1 MIIRATTKEE
11 LREVLNYMCAQ
22 LRQTRVRVDLP
33 RMGPPLHTGY
43 DTVSVA
49 AEIFPVIVLCNE
61 AYGIHIMPDSHAVCI
76 LTFTD
81 WLDVRP

>member
-1 MIIRATTKEE
+1 MIICATTKEE

-22 LRQTRVRVDLP
+22 LRQTRVRVVLP

-61 AYGIHIMPDSHAVCI
+61 AHEIHIIPDSPAVCI

>member
-33 RMGPPLHTGY
+33 RVGPPLHTGY
-43 DTVSVA
+43 DTVNVA
-49 AEIFPVIVLCNE
+49 AEIFPALF
-61 AYGIHIMPDSHAVCI
+61 HQ
-76 LTFTD
+76 
-81 WLDVRP
+81 R

>member
-33 RMGPPLHTGY
+33 RMGPPLHTEVRYGKRCGG
-43 DTVSVA
+43 D
-49 AEIFPVIVLCNE
+49 FP
-61 AYGIHIMPDSHAVCI
+61 SHR
-76 LTFTD
+76 TM
-81 WLDVRP
+81 

>member
-1 MIIRATTKEE
+1 MIIRVTTQEE

-33 RMGPPLHTGY
+33 RVGPPLHTGY

-49 AEIFPVIVLCNE
+49 AEIFPVCVVCNKTD
-61 AYGIHIMPDSHAVCI
+61 GIHILSNVAETHV
-76 LTFTD
+76 LTFAD

>member
-43 DTVSVA
+43 DTVS
-49 AEIFPVIVLCNE
+49 
-61 AYGIHIMPDSHAVCI
+61 AYTRRHITRWPHRGVFCSCV
-76 LTFTD
+76 
-81 WLDVRP
+81 

>member
-33 RMGPPLHTGY
+33 RMGASPPYGVRY
-43 DTVSVA
+43 GKRCGGD
-49 AEIFPVIVLCNE
+49 FP
-61 AYGIHIMPDSHAVCI
+61 SHR
-76 LTFTD
+76 TM
-81 WLDVRP
+81 

>member
-33 RMGPPLHTGY
+33 RMEGRPHTGY

-61 AYGIHIMPDSHAVCI
+61 AHGIHIMPDSPAVRI

>member
-22 LRQTRVRVDLP
+22 LRQTRVRIDLDDSTV
-33 RMGPPLHTGY
+33 PLHTSFLR
-43 DTVSVA
+43 VKVA
-49 AEIFPVIVLCNE
+49 DGDFPVTVVCNKV
-61 AYGIHIMPDSHAVCI
+61 AGIHITSDVTNVCI
-76 LTFTD
+76 LSYED

>member
-33 RMGPPLHTGY
+33 RMGPPPPYGVRY
-43 DTVSVA
+43 GKRCGGD
-49 AEIFPVIVLCNE
+49 FP
-61 AYGIHIMPDSHAVCI
+61 SHR
-76 LTFTD
+76 TM
-81 WLDVRP
+81 